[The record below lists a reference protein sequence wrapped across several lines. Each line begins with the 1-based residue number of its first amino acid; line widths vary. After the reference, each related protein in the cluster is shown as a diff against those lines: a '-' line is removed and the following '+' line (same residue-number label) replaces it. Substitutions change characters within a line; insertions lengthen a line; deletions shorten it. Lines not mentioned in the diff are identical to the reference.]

1 MNELGTL
8 FTIACC
14 WFVLAAPRRNAS
26 LAFAVA
32 ALWIPR
38 TQELAIGPL
47 HFTVLRLVILTGLL
61 RVMIR
66 GERIGGK
73 WNFLDHV
80 VALWAGWALCSSAFH
95 SAGFSMARLGDVYT
109 DLGLYYM
116 FRVLL
121 RDVEDVRR
129 FFRSVCIL
137 LVPVAAFMV
146 LEKLTGNN
154 AYALLF
160 GDSGEVASR
169 MGHFRA
175 RGPFA
180 HPITAG
186 TVGALSLPMALY
198 LFQCKSRAAL
208 AGLLASVAII
218 ISSGASGPVM
228 TAISIL
234 FAMAIWKVHHHVITI
249 RRTALLLLVLLELI
263 MRDPVYYMIARI
275 DITGGSTSY
284 YRAALIESAID
295 HLNEWWLVGTDV
307 TSHWATTQMG
317 DQTDITNHYIQMA
330 VWGGLPLLLLFVA
343 GLWAAFSCIGSM
355 LRAHANAW
363 AGERLLIWTLGSMLF
378 GHAVTFFAISY
389 FDQANV
395 IFIYGVLAVV
405 ATRYSCLA
413 VEREG
418 IRHEEAPLHAHNA
431 IAG

>member
-1 MNELGTL
+1 
-8 FTIACC
+8 
-14 WFVLAAPRRNAS
+14 
-26 LAFAVA
+26 
-32 ALWIPR
+32 
-38 TQELAIGPL
+38 
-47 HFTVLRLVILTGLL
+47 
-61 RVMIR
+61 
-66 GERIGGK
+66 
-73 WNFLDHV
+73 
-80 VALWAGWALCSSAFH
+80 
-95 SAGFSMARLGDVYT
+95 MARLGDIYT

-121 RDVEDVRR
+121 RDAEDVRR

-146 LEKLTGNN
+146 LEKLMGNN

-198 LFQCKSRAAL
+198 LFQSKSRAAL
-208 AGLLASVAII
+208 AGLVASVAII

-228 TAISIL
+228 TAVSIL
-234 FAMAIWKVHHHVITI
+234 FAMSIWKVHRHVITI
-249 RRTALLLLVLLELI
+249 RRTALLLLVLFELI
-263 MRDPVYYMIARI
+263 MRDPVYYLIARI

-343 GLWAAFSCIGSM
+343 GLWAAFSCVGSM
-355 LRAHANAW
+355 LRAHANTW
-363 AGERLLIWTLGSMLF
+363 PGERLLIWTLGSMLF

-389 FDQANV
+389 FDQANI
-395 IFIYGVLAVV
+395 IFIYGILAIV
-405 ATRYSCLA
+405 ATRYSCL
-413 VEREG
+413 VIEMEG
-418 IRHEEAPLHAHNA
+418 IRHEETTLHAHNA
-431 IAG
+431 MSEFDGVR